1 MHVIAVSESIIFCVP
16 DVLCFTYLQKDIPCK
31 YLSSLTLPLILRQ
44 SFQAMTFL
52 FDVFVLDA

>member
-1 MHVIAVSESIIFCVP
+1 MMHVVAECIILYVS
-16 DVLCFTYLQKDIPCK
+16 DVFYFTYLQKDIPCK

-44 SFQAMTFL
+44 SFQAMTFS